1 MRARMRLAGL
11 EGSYHVRVGLTTAA
25 GTAAVLLIGVSHV
38 RSGLLTLGELLMVMG
53 YLNQLYQPLKTI
65 SQKAATLQLH
75 LASAE
80 RAFALLDEPS
90 DVGERPEAQ
99 PLARARGAVAF
110 RNVSFAYG
118 PERPVLHEI
127 SFDIEPGTRLG
138 IVGASGAGKSTLISL
153 LTRFY
158 DPSQGQILLDGVDLR
173 DFRLEDLRRQFA
185 LVPQDPVLFATSIA
199 ENIAYARPGASQA
212 ERIAAAQAA
221 NAHEFIIRLPQ
232 GYDTQVGERGVQLSG
247 GQRQRIA
254 IARAFLKDSPVLI
267 LDEPTSSV
275 DMETEAVI
283 VEALERLQ
291 QGRTVIII
299 SHRPTTLAGCSAL
312 LMIEQG
318 RVVRDT
324 TRALPETG
332 AIQPTPKRAPAL
344 AATGSRLESLLAHPA
359 VQAWRRLGPDRPG
372 PAPGAAAPGRR
383 GGDRPDAGP
392 GRYRKQMYTARD
404 LFRNHLD
411 HPAFTADD
419 LAFLDGLLARFDQLD
434 EHWDRLEQ
442 VATGLPRTLLHGD
455 FNGKNLRVQASP
467 AGPQIAAFDWTDAG
481 RGVPTADLAQVVFA
495 TIGFSASPDL
505 ATYLSVVRERWPD
518 CDPEDVERL
527 AACGTVFR
535 DLAAIDW
542 DSQHFFPDWAN
553 WFVPNLKLYDA
564 ELVHAL
570 DRLGWPRRAE
580 WA

>member
-1 MRARMRLAGL
+1 M
-11 EGSYHVRVGLTTAA
+11 S
-25 GTAAVLLIGVSHV
+25 S
-38 RSGLLTLGELLMVMG
+38 
-53 YLNQLYQPLKTI
+53 
-65 SQKAATLQLH
+65 
-75 LASAE
+75 LAS
-80 RAFALLDEPS
+80 RRIALS
-90 DVGERPEAQ
+90 A
-99 PLARARGAVAF
+99 GAIAF

-118 PERPVLHEI
+118 DDRPVLHGI
-127 SFDIEPGTRLG
+127 SFDIGLGTRLG
-138 IVGASGAGKSTLISL
+138 IAGASGAGKSTLINL

-158 DPSQGQILLDGVDLR
+158 DPREGEVRLDGVDLR

-185 LVPQDPVLFATSIA
+185 VVPQDPVLFSTSIA
-199 ENIAYARPGASQA
+199 ENIGYAKPGATKD
-212 ERIAAAQAA
+212 ELIAAAQAA

-359 VQAWRRLGPDRPG
+359 VQAWRRLGPDRPV
-372 PAPGAAAPGRR
+372 PDRVAAATRRR
-383 GGDRPDAGP
+383 GVYRLEGVGAEGSTVIAKRCKPRDSLVERTVYERILPFVHLSGPRYYGVVADPNEDPEKEVCWLFIGEIQGEQYDVLLPGHRAAAARWLGILHTEARSAADQSDLSDAGP

-535 DLAAIDW
+535 ALAAIDW
-542 DSQHFFPDWAN
+542 DS
-553 WFVPNLKLYDA
+553 
-564 ELVHAL
+564 
-570 DRLGWPRRAE
+570 
-580 WA
+580 

>member
-1 MRARMRLAGL
+1 MA
-11 EGSYHVRVGLTTAA
+11 
-25 GTAAVLLIGVSHV
+25 
-38 RSGLLTLGELLMVMG
+38 
-53 YLNQLYQPLKTI
+53 
-65 SQKAATLQLH
+65 
-75 LASAE
+75 
-80 RAFALLDEPS
+80 
-90 DVGERPEAQ
+90 
-99 PLARARGAVAF
+99 
-110 RNVSFAYG
+110 
-118 PERPVLHEI
+118 
-127 SFDIEPGTRLG
+127 
-138 IVGASGAGKSTLISL
+138 
-153 LTRFY
+153 
-158 DPSQGQILLDGVDLR
+158 
-173 DFRLEDLRRQFA
+173 
-185 LVPQDPVLFATSIA
+185 
-199 ENIAYARPGASQA
+199 
-212 ERIAAAQAA
+212 
-221 NAHEFIIRLPQ
+221 
-232 GYDTQVGERGVQLSG
+232 
-247 GQRQRIA
+247 
-254 IARAFLKDSPVLI
+254 
-267 LDEPTSSV
+267 
-275 DMETEAVI
+275 TEAVI

-299 SHRPTTLAGCSAL
+299 SHRPTTLTGCSAL

-359 VQAWRRLGPDRPG
+359 VQAWRRLGPDRPVPDRVAPATKRRGVYRLEGVGAEGSTVIAKRCKARESLVERTVYERILPFVHLSG
-372 PAPGAAAPGRR
+372 PRYYGVVADPNEDPEKEVSWLFIGEIQGEQYDVLLPGHRAAAARWLGILHTEARSAA
-383 GGDRPDAGP
+383 DQSDLSDAGP

-535 DLAAIDW
+535 ALTAIEW
-542 DSQHFFPDWAN
+542 DSHHFFPDWAN

-580 WA
+580 WASPMPIVTRTRVS